1 MSTSQVQHE
10 VQSPAGER
18 PDLLSARYT
27 WMCCVYELTLCE
39 HITVKT
45 ETFLVEWRKHC
56 SPRGSRDKDETSST
70 HTMYQS
76 DDLRGSHYRFTVSL
90 LPSDA
95 HDRHRLTAGTDR
107 TPLTSACLGII
118 RAELFMLHTVCR
130 NQRCVILCHCS
141 ESRSELLKWLAAL
154 KPHSWANL
162 CASGHFTS
170 SSMSSGVQN
179 SGTAVSAE
187 TFISPQALQH
197 SNGINGDVHEPS
209 GRLLCLVDV
218 LAKSKQDCKKRL
230 VI

>member
-1 MSTSQVQHE
+1 MTE
-10 VQSPAGER
+10 ALQSPRVPGQRRDIINTHNVPVRWSER
-18 PDLLSARYT
+18 
-27 WMCCVYELTLCE
+27 
-39 HITVKT
+39 
-45 ETFLVEWRKHC
+45 
-56 SPRGSRDKDETSST
+56 
-70 HTMYQS
+70 
-76 DDLRGSHYRFTVSL
+76 VSL
-90 LPSDA
+90 QIYCQFAPFRCAWST
-95 HDRHRLTAGTDR
+95 RLTAGTDR

-154 KPHSWANL
+154 KPHSRANL

-218 LAKSKQDCKKRL
+218 LAKSKQDCKKWL
-230 VI
+230 VM